1 MYRISLKVMHVRN
14 ERPLPHTRTALE
26 NAGEKIEDSNLII
39 LNPLGYLDFLSLM
52 SHATFVI
59 TDSGGIQEET
69 TYLGVPCLTLR
80 NTTERPIT
88 ITQRTNELVNLETVG
103 HHIDKIMDGAWK
115 KGKVPEMWD
124 GKSAE
129 RIVNV
134 LLR

>member
-1 MYRISLKVMHVRN
+1 
-14 ERPLPHTRTALE
+14 
-26 NAGEKIEDSNLII
+26 
-39 LNPLGYLDFLSLM
+39 LGYLDFLSLM
-52 SHATFVI
+52 SHATFVM

-69 TYLGVPCLTLR
+69 TYLGMPCLTLR

-103 HHIDKIMDGAWK
+103 HHIDKIMDGAWE

-134 LLR
+134 LLRQVD